1 MAGPMLNE
9 TLARILKAKA
19 RRGGGLRG
27 PAQEASIKEAQRYFS
42 SRGTVL
48 APSYKA
54 LLCQH
59 DGVEFNGQ
67 TFYSVHQE
75 QHPNGRWTLGLIET
89 NSVFVEPNPVHILYG
104 ENGDDLFCQNIE
116 TNEWTVVDK
125 ASGDELEAYDSFDAL
140 FNAVFEPGL
149 IHLQL

>member
-19 RRGGGLRG
+19 RRGGDLPA
-27 PAQEASIKEAQRYFS
+27 PAQEASIEEAQRYFL

-48 APSYKA
+48 APSYEA
-54 LLCQH
+54 FLRQH
-59 DGVEFNGQ
+59 DGVQFNGQ

-75 QHPNGRWTLGLIET
+75 QHPNGRWTLSLIET
-89 NSVFVEPNPVHILYG
+89 NSVFVEPNPIHVLYG

-116 TNEWTVVDK
+116 TGAWTIVDK
-125 ASGDELEAYDSFDAL
+125 ASGDELEVHNSFDAL

-149 IHLQL
+149 SHLQL